1 MDANLRSPV
10 ALSMEETAG
19 SADAVLLEE
28 GDKLVDAEVGEDFAV
43 PVHGRGLGLAGELDH
58 FAHGGG
64 VAGDVAGRPGGG

>member
-1 MDANLRSPV
+1 
-10 ALSMEETAG
+10 
-19 SADAVLLEE
+19 
-28 GDKLVDAEVGEDFAV
+28 V